1 MLVVPIINRDRIMN
15 VEIKLKNA
23 TKLDRKNITLKEG
36 VSKSNIIS
44 HNSDYNTSSY
54 NINDD
59 ASLITEYIR
68 NSGILYKKNYV
79 IVTKE
84 EAESTEFDS
93 FEVKYPR
100 LRVNEN
106 IDKLYG
112 ELVKDLKNS
121 MPDNIKGH
129 YIDFSKLGITKNITK
144 EKLKTLKDIADHSDP
159 KDYKREIEENDLDDL
174 IIELEF
180 LLNEFDLTIIPES
193 TMKLEY
199 FDKLLDIFSN
209 IKSRDYK
216 ALKNYKQIADN
227 NKECYSKISKLYN
240 IVYNDSL
247 NWIHKETP
255 KEKAKV
261 NMKKAS

>member
-1 MLVVPIINRDRIMN
+1 
-15 VEIKLKNA
+15 
-23 TKLDRKNITLKEG
+23 
-36 VSKSNIIS
+36 
-44 HNSDYNTSSY
+44 
-54 NINDD
+54 
-59 ASLITEYIR
+59 
-68 NSGILYKKNYV
+68 
-79 IVTKE
+79 
-84 EAESTEFDS
+84 
-93 FEVKYPR
+93 
-100 LRVNEN
+100 
-106 IDKLYG
+106 
-112 ELVKDLKNS
+112 